1 MDLYNVD
8 NISSYKIIYNIYI
21 KKFVKHCSRW
31 MIGVNGSTLVTV
43 NCIFCETPTPQVKI
57 F

>member
-1 MDLYNVD
+1 MS

-21 KKFVKHCSRW
+21 KKVVKHCSRW